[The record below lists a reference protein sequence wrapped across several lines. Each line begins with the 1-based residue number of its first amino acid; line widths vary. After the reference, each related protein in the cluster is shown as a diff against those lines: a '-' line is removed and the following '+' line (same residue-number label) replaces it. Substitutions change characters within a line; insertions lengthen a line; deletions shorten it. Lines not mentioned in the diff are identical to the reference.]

1 MLSPE
6 NAIRLKTLESAPL
19 DKWIA
24 LSEDE
29 SSILAVGD
37 TLMELSEKLDA
48 AGEDDAVVMKTP
60 PAWGPFAFKI

>member
-24 LSEDE
+24 LSQDQ

-37 TLMELSEKLDA
+37 TLMELSEMLDA
-48 AGEDDAVVMKTP
+48 AGNGDAVVMKTP
-60 PAWGPFAFKI
+60 RAWGSFAFQL